1 MAPQP
6 VVLSGRLVAYYGHIC
21 ASGGHPTA
29 YGLFR
34 QAAGPAR
41 QPQRVPNLL
50 CQSLHPMPSP
60 VLRGAPRLRSTMP
73 SSRVM
78 PSPLSHWLGNP
89 RSHPAESGG
98 SCNEAAAFAS
108 CYGLAV
114 LLALLGQGFYNRA
127 YTGRVAPSRVG
138 YDWMAH
144 RHLPSPD
151 LHRLDWQPYGLQTK
165 GTNGGRLG
173 PPRSGEETKGGG
185 GDGAKRA
192 ECGVDPPVLP
202 G

>member
-1 MAPQP
+1 
-6 VVLSGRLVAYYGHIC
+6 
-21 ASGGHPTA
+21 
-29 YGLFR
+29 
-34 QAAGPAR
+34 
-41 QPQRVPNLL
+41 
-50 CQSLHPMPSP
+50 
-60 VLRGAPRLRSTMP
+60 
-73 SSRVM
+73 M

-165 GTNGGRLG
+165 IDKS
-173 PPRSGEETKGGG
+173 PPTTPNPEYTKFEDVKAFVAFHAEKAGMPQAGFASFMGLTATTHPDLAKTHVETVAKLRKGEGSIPEYLKSLHKGS
-185 GDGAKRA
+185 
-192 ECGVDPPVLP
+192 VLP
-202 G
+202 LGTTKDAAR